1 MARTSKGASAA
12 GSSTTGS
19 STADSS
25 AAQADL
31 AAAAVT
37 LAITPLLNV
46 FKENA
51 LENAKRFAEL
61 KERVSAL
68 QTEVKEAKES
78 RTPTG
83 VPLVVEEDDVD
94 VRPENSILV

>member
-19 STADSS
+19 STAGSS

-31 AAAAVT
+31 SAAAVT

-46 FKENA
+46 FKENE
-51 LENAKRFAEL
+51 LVNAKRFAEL
-61 KERVSAL
+61 KESVSAL

>member
-1 MARTSKGASAA
+1 MTR
-12 GSSTTGS
+12 
-19 STADSS
+19 
-25 AAQADL
+25 
-31 AAAAVT
+31 
-37 LAITPLLNV
+37 AISPLLNV

-51 LENAKRFAEL
+51 LENAKRFMEL
-61 KERVSAL
+61 QERVSAL

>member
-1 MARTSKGASAA
+1 MTR
-12 GSSTTGS
+12 
-19 STADSS
+19 
-25 AAQADL
+25 
-31 AAAAVT
+31 
-37 LAITPLLNV
+37 AISPFLNV

-51 LENAKRFAEL
+51 LENAKRFMEL
-61 KERVSAL
+61 QERVSAL

>member
-1 MARTSKGASAA
+1 MARTSSGSSAA

-37 LAITPLLNV
+37 RAISPFLNV

-51 LENAKRFAEL
+51 LENAKRFMEL
-61 KERVSAL
+61 QERVSAL
-68 QTEVKEAKES
+68 QTAVKEAKES